1 MTNCVIHYRFEP
13 DRRPRRP
20 LNGEDR
26 PAAPRFPMIEFL
38 WGVLVFLIRT
48 IIFVLDI
55 VVFVSDIRHFA
66 RWATGSASIVDVPA
80 EAKTLP
86 PAALRALD
94 EAEQRRKANYAA
106 NGTVQAS

>member
-1 MTNCVIHYRFEP
+1 
-13 DRRPRRP
+13 
-20 LNGEDR
+20 
-26 PAAPRFPMIEFL
+26 MIEFL

-66 RWATGSASIVDVPA
+66 RWATGSASIVDGPA